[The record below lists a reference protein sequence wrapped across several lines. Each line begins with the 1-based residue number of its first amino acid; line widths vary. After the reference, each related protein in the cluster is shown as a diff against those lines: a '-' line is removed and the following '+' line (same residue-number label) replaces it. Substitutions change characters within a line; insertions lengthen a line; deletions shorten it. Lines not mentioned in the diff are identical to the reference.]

1 MLTLREADSR
11 LATDSLNP
19 ALLDYIIQKI
29 VAAIRPQ
36 KIILFGSWARGDARP
51 TSDLDLFIVYDGQ
64 EDVRVI
70 RRKVD
75 LLFWGREFGMDIL
88 VSRPEEVEARLQ
100 CRDPFYLHHVLRGG
114 RVVYERTA
122 SSA

>member
-75 LLFWGREFGMDIL
+75 LLFWG
-88 VSRPEEVEARLQ
+88 
-100 CRDPFYLHHVLRGG
+100 
-114 RVVYERTA
+114 A
-122 SSA
+122 SLAWIFW